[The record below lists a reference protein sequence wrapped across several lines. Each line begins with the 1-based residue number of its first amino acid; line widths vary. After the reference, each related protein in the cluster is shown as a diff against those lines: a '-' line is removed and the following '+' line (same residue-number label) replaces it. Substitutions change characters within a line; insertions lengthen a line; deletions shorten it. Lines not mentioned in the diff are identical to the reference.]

1 MTTLDP
7 IESHAVHSRR
17 MLEHAAEMIA
27 QGDRLQASEKIW
39 GAAAHRLKEIAQERG
54 WPNKSHADGWAIIG
68 HLADQSG
75 EQRIDEL
82 FAIASDTHQ
91 NFYED
96 RYRLPTL
103 ARRLEQ
109 ISTLLELL
117 DEAHRTLPPDL
128 PMPDDRHYR
137 RRHNASRP

>member
-1 MTTLDP
+1 MTTTQP

-39 GAAAHRLKEIAQERG
+39 GAAAHRLKEIAAERE
-54 WPNKSHADGWAIIG
+54 WPNRSHADGWAIIG
-68 HLADQSG
+68 HIADQSG
-75 EQRIDEL
+75 DQRIDEL
-82 FAIASDTHQ
+82 FAAASDTHQ

-96 RYRLPTL
+96 RYSLRQLGK
-103 ARRLEQ
+103 RLEQ
-109 ISTLLELL
+109 IRLLLELL
-117 DEAHRTLPPDL
+117 DEAHRALPVNL

-137 RRHNASRP
+137 RRHG